1 MCMKK
6 IILLFVVA
14 LIVAS
19 CQGPIGPEGPQGY
32 GTNWK
37 IVNLVATQSDW
48 VENLDNDGIN
58 RYYSC
63 HFSMPEITSTVYND
77 GSVNA
82 YILIDNSQQTLPYVR
97 HFQDLNDAI
106 WTRTVDYNF
115 SQGGMNFYV
124 TNSDFVIDPPG
135 TMSFRVVL
143 MW

>member
-1 MCMKK
+1 MRK
-6 IILLFVVA
+6 ILQLFVVA
-14 LIVAS
+14 FIVAS
-19 CQGPIGPEGPQGY
+19 CQGPEGPQGY

-37 IVNLVATQSDW
+37 IVNLVATQNDW

-63 HFSMPEITSTVYND
+63 HFSMPEITSTVFND

-82 YILIDNSQQTLPYVR
+82 YVLIDNTQQTLPYIR
-97 HFQDLNDAI
+97 HFQDKSGAL

-115 SQGGMNFYV
+115 TQGGMNFYI
-124 TNSDFVIDPPG
+124 TNSDFIADPPG
-135 TMSFRVVL
+135 KMNFRVVL